1 MPKQPLLIAVDLDGT
16 LLTSRKQISPK
27 TKHALQQAASQGH
40 YVVISTG
47 RPFRSS
53 KAYYDQLNLDTPIV
67 NFNGALV
74 HHPHDPRWGLFHT
87 PLDLDV
93 AQDVLRT
100 AEKFGVKNIMIEVM
114 DEVYLKEHDEVIMQT
129 FFDPPVDVNTLPQV
143 IHTKPT
149 SVLIHPYEHHV
160 DQLRQYLSDHH
171 AEVVDHRQW
180 AAPWHVIEI
189 IRAGINKAVGL
200 EKVCHSLNIPPEN
213 VIAFGDED
221 NDVEMLQFAGCGVAM
236 GNAIKQI
243 KEVADVVTLDN
254 DNDGIARFLAKYV
267 LV

>member
-1 MPKQPLLIAVDLDGT
+1 MTKQRLLIAVDLDGT
-16 LLTSRKQISPK
+16 LLTDKKDISPK
-27 TKHALQQAASQGH
+27 TKQALQQATSQGH

-53 KAYYDQLNLDTPIV
+53 KNYYDQLNLNTPIV

-74 HHPHDPRWGLFHT
+74 HHPQKPEWGFFHT

-93 AQDVLRT
+93 AQNVVST
-100 AEKFGVKNIMIEVM
+100 AEKFRVKNIMIEVM
-114 DEVYLKEHDEVIMQT
+114 DEVYLKKHDKLIMQT
-129 FFDPPVDVNTLPQV
+129 FFDPPVNVNTMPQV

-160 DQLRQYLSDHH
+160 DRLRQYLSEYH
-171 AEVVDHRQW
+171 AEVVDHRKW
-180 AAPWHVIEI
+180 AAPWHVIEVI
-189 IRAGINKAVGL
+189 KAGINKAVGL
-200 EKVCHSLNIPPEN
+200 EKVCRSLNIPREN
-213 VIAFGDED
+213 IIAFGDED

-236 GNAIKQI
+236 GNAIKPL
-243 KEVADVVTLDN
+243 KEVADWVTLDN
-254 DNDGIARFLAKYV
+254 EQDGIAHFLAKHV